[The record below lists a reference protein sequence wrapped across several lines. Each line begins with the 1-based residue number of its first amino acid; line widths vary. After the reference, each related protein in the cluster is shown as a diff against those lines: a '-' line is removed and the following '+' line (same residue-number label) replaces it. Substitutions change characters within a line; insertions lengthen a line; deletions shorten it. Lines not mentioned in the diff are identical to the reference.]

1 MEENRRTSWHALEKN
16 TGMNEPK
23 ANAGTLLRCTLKQTL
38 RPGGFGS
45 CCLRLA
51 LLLALG
57 LLAGCAGRS
66 TGLVAEQ
73 QTIVVQAEA
82 TAPLVLTRAPVF
94 ALQDVQERHNK
105 IGRVLAAGTK
115 GAEAISIDP
124 EVPVIYADTRP
135 FTTARGVYTNLVYR
149 IHFPELPFSL
159 IPFHLGA
166 GKHVGLLVILTLDAR
181 QQVLLVTTAS
191 TCGCY
196 AVSVPTQ
203 SLPPSSY
210 PDDWPTKPLAVY
222 GELLP
227 ARLPSIG
234 ENDILQVQVRPDV
247 QRIMDLQ
254 VLPRQSLVP
263 GTVRT
268 AEVVGSETLKKLPLA
283 DGSLTSFYYSDWPLT
298 GHVKGAIKPWESLL
312 LSLVS
317 LDFFVGMDKEYGD
330 TRESGNPFYTS
341 LKPWNRSASDMNNF
355 AGYLR
360 FNGWKL

>member
-1 MEENRRTSWHALEKN
+1 
-16 TGMNEPK
+16 MNEPNK
-23 ANAGTLLRCTLKQTL
+23 NAGNTLRCNLKQTIGL
-38 RPGGFGS
+38 AGFGS
-45 CCLRLA
+45 SWLRLA
-51 LLLALG
+51 LLLALA

-66 TGLVAEQ
+66 TGLVPEQ

-94 ALQDVQERHNK
+94 ALRDVQERHNK

-135 FTTARGVYTNLVYR
+135 FTTEKGVYTNLVYR

-196 AVSVPTQ
+196 AVSIPTQ
-203 SLPPSSY
+203 SLPTSSY

-222 GELLP
+222 GERLP

-268 AEVVGSETLKKLPLA
+268 AEVVGLETLKKLPLA

-341 LKPWNRSASDMNNF
+341 LKPWNRSASDMNDF